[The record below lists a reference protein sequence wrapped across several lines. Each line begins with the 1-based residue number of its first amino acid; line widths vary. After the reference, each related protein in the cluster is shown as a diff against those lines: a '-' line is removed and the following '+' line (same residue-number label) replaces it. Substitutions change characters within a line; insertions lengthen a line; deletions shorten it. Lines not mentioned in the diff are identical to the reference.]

1 MCEDLLNIHYNR
13 KEKLIK
19 HKESIMKTSSLDIT
33 YASEVEEFFYED
45 TSDPVP
51 EGSPVGIEMDSEE
64 GVELVLFS
72 NIYWKNYHDAFWDSL
87 R

>member
-1 MCEDLLNIHYNR
+1 MTEDLLNLYYIQ
-13 KEKLIK
+13 KEQSIK
-19 HKESIMKTSSLDIT
+19 YRESIMKTSSLEIT

-51 EGSPVGIEMDSEE
+51 EGSPVGIEMDSEK

>member
-1 MCEDLLNIHYNR
+1 MTADLLNLYYIQ
-13 KEKLIK
+13 KEQSIK
-19 HKESIMKTSSLDIT
+19 DRESIMKTSSLEIT

-51 EGSPVGIEMDSEE
+51 EGLPVGIEMDSEK

-72 NIYWKNYHDAFWDSL
+72 NIYWENYHDAFWDNL
-87 R
+87 